1 MESRRRS
8 ESPAWGRPNGI
19 ARVGSLKPS
28 PIAPPEGMQMSVG
41 RSVAV
46 RVAALCL
53 LVAPGAVLAQSAPS
67 QAADSHT
74 GYAADRV
81 LTRVVVYGS
90 IGAIVGA
97 LGSLRKRG
105 GSDATLDDD
114 GKAGQ

>member
-1 MESRRRS
+1 VNRRRVVADG
-8 ESPAWGRPNGI
+8 EQAAQQI
-19 ARVGSLKPS
+19 AQVGSLRES

-46 RVAALCL
+46 KVAALCL
-53 LVAPGAVLAQSAPS
+53 LVAPGGALAQSAPT
-67 QAADSHT
+67 QAADSRT
-74 GYAADRV
+74 AYTANRV

-105 GSDATLDDD
+105 GSDTTLDEE
-114 GKAGQ
+114 GKADR